1 MDFKLDYLIDLLGD
15 YDAIHDMMRL
25 FIHQVPED
33 IAMLESGIEREDIEA
48 VRIYSHKI
56 KSSLAMFQVE
66 ALRVLMEKIEHLSR
80 NKGSM
85 LEISEL
91 YEQTRPLVE
100 NVQNEMQEYLS
111 THC

>member
-15 YDAIHDMMRL
+15 YEAIHDMMRL

-33 IAMLESGIEREDIEA
+33 IAKLESGIQQENMEA
-48 VRIYSHKI
+48 IRIYSHKI
-56 KSSLAMFQVE
+56 KSSLAMFQAE
-66 ALRVLMEKIEHLSR
+66 KLRLLMEKIEHLSR
-80 NKGSM
+80 NKGTIV
-85 LEISEL
+85 EISEV
-91 YEQTRPLVE
+91 YEQTRPLIE

>member
-33 IAMLESGIEREDIEA
+33 IGMLESGIERHDIEA

-56 KSSLAMFQVE
+56 KSSLAMFQAE
-66 ALRVLMEKIEHLSR
+66 SLRVLMEKIEHLSR
-80 NKGSM
+80 NNGSIV
-85 LEISEL
+85 EISEL
-91 YEQTRPLVE
+91 YDQTRPLIE

>member
-25 FIHQVPED
+25 FIHQVPAD
-33 IAMLESGIEREDIEA
+33 ISMLESSIERQDIES

-56 KSSLAMFQVE
+56 KSSLAMFQAE
-66 ALRVLMEKIEHLSR
+66 SLRLLMERIEHLSR
-80 NKGSM
+80 NNGSIA
-85 LEISEL
+85 EISEL
-91 YEQTRPLVE
+91 YDQTKPQIE
-100 NVQNEMQEYLS
+100 NVQNEMLEYLS